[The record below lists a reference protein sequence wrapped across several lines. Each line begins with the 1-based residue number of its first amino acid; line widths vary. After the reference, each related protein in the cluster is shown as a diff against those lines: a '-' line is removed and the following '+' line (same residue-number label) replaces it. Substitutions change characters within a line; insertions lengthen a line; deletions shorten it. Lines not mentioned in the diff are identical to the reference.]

1 MDRLWAPW
9 RIQYIN
15 TAKKIRGCLFCRAA
29 KGKND
34 KKNHIIFRSR
44 HVFCMLNKFPYNN
57 GHLMISPYRHIK
69 DLVRLTNDEISDFFS
84 VINKS
89 QVLLNG
95 LLKPDGFNLGM
106 NLGSVAGAGVAGH
119 LHLHIV
125 PRWKEDTNFMPAV
138 FDTKI
143 ISQSLDEL
151 YEKLSQKI

>member
-89 QVLLNG
+89 QALLNG

-106 NLGSVAGAGVAGH
+106 NLGSVAGAGVANH